1 MHYAAK
7 SGYYKAC
14 RLLSRIEVVDVK
26 GRTVY
31 HLNEKLNV
39 NLQNYCKETALHLV
53 INTRNA
59 VIIYSKN
66 KWPFSMYRDRY
77 TKIITFF

>member
-1 MHYAAK
+1 M
-7 SGYYKAC
+7 
-14 RLLSRIEVVDVK
+14 
-26 GRTVY
+26 
-31 HLNEKLNV
+31 NEKLNV

-66 KWPFSMYRDRY
+66 KWPFSMYRNRY
-77 TKIITFF
+77 TKIITLF